1 MLLATAIH
9 KNGLGG
15 QKFAV
20 AAALECFVHIAD
32 KPVYLVPVSIH
43 EGHFEVKERLHRLV
57 DGTLVH
63 AQNHTDNTIK

>member
-15 QKFAV
+15 QNLAV
-20 AAALECFVHIAD
+20 ATALESFVDIANQ
-32 KPVYLVPVSIH
+32 PMYLVPGSPHEAPLEVS
-43 EGHFEVKERLHRLV
+43 EMLHRLV

-63 AQNHTDNTIK
+63 AQNHIDNRIK